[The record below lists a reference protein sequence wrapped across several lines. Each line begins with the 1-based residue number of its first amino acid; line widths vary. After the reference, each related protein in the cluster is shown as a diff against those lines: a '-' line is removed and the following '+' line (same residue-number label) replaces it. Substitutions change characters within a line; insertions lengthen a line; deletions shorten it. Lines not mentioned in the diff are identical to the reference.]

1 MVKKKLKLVILIL
14 TRQSTLTAREETM
27 SSRMIASAGEVVIIL
42 IQYCRLNTVRPCF
55 FLLLSFC
62 MGFETSITAFH
73 TFFCVLFS
81 NYTLLTFLSL
91 FTWLASTCGI
101 EKQE

>member
-1 MVKKKLKLVILIL
+1 
-14 TRQSTLTAREETM
+14 M

-42 IQYCRLNTVRPCF
+42 IQYCRLNTVRPCFFF

-81 NYTLLTFLSL
+81 NYTLLKFLRGL
-91 FTWLASTCGI
+91 RQHAA
-101 EKQE
+101 